1 MGTGVKQE
9 DYLTL
14 LNNSLQT
21 IKKLKSDLDKHKKG
35 NEPIAVIGMGC
46 RFPGG
51 CQDPQSFWD
60 FLQEN
65 GDGIVEVPGNRWNVD
80 DFYDQNRDASGKMY
94 LKEAGFLQ
102 EDVGAFDARFFGISP
117 REASEMDPQQ
127 RLLLEVSWEALESA
141 GICPDSIRGTQTGV
155 FVGMIGSEYAL
166 LPRARK
172 DNNPY
177 TLTGVMSNIASGRIS
192 YMLGINGPSISIDT
206 ACSSSLVAVH
216 LACESLQRE
225 ETSLALAGGV
235 NLLLSPEGFVSLCGL
250 NALAEDGRCKTFDAS
265 GDGYGRGEGCGVV
278 VLKRLSD
285 AMRDNDPILAV
296 IKGSGVNQD
305 GPGSG
310 LTVPNGAAQRE
321 LISKTLEKAGVL
333 PSEVGYLEAHGTGT
347 PLGDPIEFQAL
358 TEVFGKDGNRKD
370 PLIIGSV
377 KSNIGHL
384 EGAAGIAGLIKL
396 VLCIQNK
403 KISAN
408 RHFHTVNPRIHLEK
422 IPAVVPDSAISWEK
436 GEKPLIAGISSYG
449 FSGTNAHVIVAEPPR
464 TADTGEISG
473 RVSIER
479 PLHILALSAKDDSAL
494 IQLVSKYEK
503 YFEGNSDE
511 NLADICFTANA
522 GRNHFSHRT
531 AFYAQSLEHMKSQL
545 SEYGS
550 KLGAGRVDHKNKE
563 KSNPKLVFLCN
574 DGISKDAAKAL
585 YETQPVFRETLL
597 LCDEQQKQMTDI
609 SFLPYI
615 LNDSLLLN
623 SGSLGSM
630 NQVVSFSLQLGLLQV
645 WDSWGVKPAA
655 LLGSG
660 IGEFAAA
667 CAAGVMSIHTALAF
681 ILEHEGFE
689 VKAGASHTLDQ
700 PRIRLYSGSTGRSV
714 DKQEAVSGL
723 YWAKVLDAEP
733 DIRKG
738 IQSLADK
745 GFRHFLEIGQ
755 GISPDVQKDIVSYSG
770 GQYFTYSNEE
780 NIWDRLLH
788 VLGQLYG
795 LGLDI
800 NWHGF
805 DLGYTRRK
813 VLLPTY
819 PFQRKHYWCETLPYQ
834 ESPMVKMTAN
844 HEGKSGGSFLDGRM
858 VYSPLKEK
866 QIEYLLSLDIA
877 PDLKDT
883 HGVVH
888 VGYYL
893 EILCRAVGK
902 IYGNSFHVK
911 AMEFLS
917 ALVIPEHG
925 MVNFSLTL
933 SQGDHGEI
941 EFAFYSSENGSHWN
955 KHVNGSLLLGKKDL
969 MLPVREDLEKE
980 LKIRCTEQYSGSEF
994 YRQVQE
1000 ERGLSLG
1007 KSVQWIGHVWTTEGE
1022 SLARFQPPAGIE
1034 TRNEYKMGIHPG
1046 VLDACAQLF
1055 HAALPKNRVRD
1066 YKYMVTKWEGFAFNY
1081 QPDIQELWCHVVL
1094 EEVQEASNELKGV
1107 FRLFDQNGNLIAR
1120 IHSGLMK
1127 GLSKEREKA
1136 FKKQLE
1142 KAEEAKDAENDFEVI
1157 KSLKRTGLEQWEG
1170 IIQEYLQGVFASI
1183 FEMPISEMDINESL
1197 MNVGMDSLVGI
1208 EAKVKIE
1215 KELGI
1220 FVPIEIFI
1228 QGSSISE
1235 IAEFILPLLSVQPD
1249 RVASMDENQAAL
1261 HVKKDI
1267 HLWIAHRK
1275 SNPLAK
1281 MKLFCFPYGS
1291 GGGASLY
1298 REWQAKLPD
1307 YIEVCPIQ
1315 LPGKENRVKEK
1326 AFDQMDRAVEVM
1338 KEVLLPELDRPYAF
1352 YGHSAGALL
1361 VYCLA
1366 YRLWKEI
1373 DNKPMHLFVG
1383 AYSSPTILPN
1393 PLISFTREKFKN
1405 IGYGDIPGPDIL
1417 SSISPEQYEDMVNV
1431 ITSEND
1437 VNQEL
1442 VRLYLPTRLAE
1453 LQMVNSYRAAE
1464 EAGFDVPITA
1474 IHGKRDDKVQEHEM
1488 YAWKELTQGTFE
1500 LHEVS
1505 GDHLFLR
1512 EDQNQEQLLE
1522 IISQDLEKYVYHH
1535 IRDKG

>member
-1 MGTGVKQE
+1 MGTGVKQD
-9 DYLTL
+9 DYLSL
-14 LNNSLQT
+14 LNSSLQT
-21 IKKLKSDLDKHKKG
+21 IKKLKADLDKQKKG
-35 NEPIAVIGMGC
+35 REPIAVIGMGC

-51 CQDPQSFWD
+51 CQDPPSFWN
-60 FLQEN
+60 FLEGN
-65 GDGIVEVPGNRWNVD
+65 GDGIVEVPGSRWSVEE
-80 DFYDQNRDASGKMY
+80 FYDQNRDVSGKMY

-141 GICPDSIRGTQTGV
+141 GISPESIRGTQTGV
-155 FVGMIGSEYAL
+155 FVGIIGSEYAL
-166 LPRARK
+166 LPRAGK

-285 AMRDNDPILAV
+285 AIRDKDPILAV

-310 LTVPNGAAQRE
+310 LTVPNGAAQKE
-321 LISKTLEKAGVL
+321 LISKTLEKADVL
-333 PSEVGYLEAHGTGT
+333 PSEVGYFEAHGTGT

-358 TEVFGKDGNRKD
+358 TEVFGKDSKRKE

-403 KISAN
+403 TISAN

-422 IPAVVPDSAISWEK
+422 IPAVVPSSAISWDK

-449 FSGTNAHVIVAEPPR
+449 FSGTNAHVIVAAPPR
-464 TADTGEISG
+464 AADTGEDSD
-473 RVSIER
+473 RASVER
-479 PLHILALSAKDDSAL
+479 PLHILALSAKDDNAL
-494 IQLVSKYEK
+494 LQLAARYKD
-503 YFEGNSDE
+503 YFEGQKKE
-511 NLADICFTANA
+511 KLADICFTANA

-531 AFYAQSLEHMKSQL
+531 AFIAKSLAHMKSQL
-545 SEYGS
+545 SEYCS
-550 KLGAGRVDHKNKE
+550 KLEAGRSDYKSKD

-574 DGISKDAAKAL
+574 GGISKDAAISL

-597 LCDEQQKQMTDI
+597 MCDEQQKLMTDT
-609 SFLPYI
+609 SFLAYI
-615 LNDSLLLN
+615 LSDSLLLH
-623 SGSLGSM
+623 SGTPGYM
-630 NQVVSFSLQLGLLQV
+630 DKVISFALQLALLHL
-645 WDSWGVKPAA
+645 WESWGVKPGAV
-655 LLGSG
+655 LGSG
-660 IGEFAAA
+660 SGEFAAA
-667 CAAGVMSIHTALAF
+667 CAAGIMSMKTALAF
-681 ILEHEGFE
+681 ILEHEGIE
-689 VKAGASHTLDQ
+689 IRAGGSKTLDQ
-700 PRIRLYSGSTGRSV
+700 PRIRLISGSTGRPV
-714 DKQEAVSGL
+714 EKQEAVSEL
-723 YWAKVLDAEP
+723 YWEQVLDTEP
-733 DIRKG
+733 EFRKG
-738 IQSLADK
+738 LQSLADK
-745 GFRHFLEIGQ
+745 GYKLFLEIGRANASDDLKH
-755 GISPDVQKDIVSYSG
+755 ILSHSG
-770 GQYFTYSNEE
+770 SQFFTCDEE
-780 NIWDRLLH
+780 GNIWESLLN
-788 VLGQLYG
+788 VLGQLYC
-795 LGLDI
+795 LGMDI

-805 DLGYTRRK
+805 DRGYTRRK
-813 VLLPTY
+813 VIVPTY
-819 PFQRKHYWCETLPYQ
+819 PFQRRHYWRETLPYDV
-834 ESPMVKMTAN
+834 SSRLRTTAD
-844 HEGKSGGSFLDGRM
+844 HEEKSGDSFLDGRI

-866 QIEYLLSLDIA
+866 QFEYLLSLDRA

-883 HGVVH
+883 HGVMH

-893 EILCRAVGK
+893 EILCRAAGK
-902 IYGNSFHVK
+902 IYNSSFHVNT
-911 AMEFLS
+911 MEFLS
-917 ALVIPEHG
+917 ALVVPEHG
-925 MVNFSLTL
+925 RVNLILTL
-933 SQGDHGEI
+933 LQGENGEI
-941 EFAFYSSENGSHWN
+941 EFAFYSSDNGSNWN
-955 KHVNGSLLLGKKDL
+955 KHVNGSLLLGKKEL
-969 MLPVREDLEKE
+969 MLPVREDLLADIK
-980 LKIRCTEQYSGSEF
+980 KRCTEQYSGSEF
-994 YRQVQE
+994 YQQVQE
-1000 ERGLSLG
+1000 ERGLALG
-1007 KSVQWIGHVWTTEGE
+1007 KSVQWIGHVWSTEGE
-1022 SLARFQPPAGIE
+1022 SLARFQPPHGIAM
-1034 TRNEYKMGIHPG
+1034 RNEYKMGIHPG

-1055 HAALPKNRVRD
+1055 HAALPRD
-1066 YKYMVTKWEGFAFNY
+1066 RGRDFKYMVTKWDGFSFNN
-1081 QPDIQELWCHVVL
+1081 QLDIQELWCHVDL
-1094 EEVQEASNELKGV
+1094 EEVQDPSKELKGTYK
-1107 FRLFDQNGNLIAR
+1107 LFDQNGNLIAR
-1120 IHSGLMK
+1120 INSGYMK

-1136 FKKQLE
+1136 FKRHLE
-1142 KAEEAKDAENDFEVI
+1142 KADEIMEAPNESEVI
-1157 KSLKRTGLEQWEG
+1157 KKLKHTGSEQWEE
-1170 IIQEYLQGVFASI
+1170 IIQEYLQEVFASI
-1183 FEMPISEMDINESL
+1183 FEMQVSEIDINESL
-1197 MNVGMDSLVGI
+1197 MNLGMDSLVGI

-1220 FVPIEIFI
+1220 FLPIEILI

-1235 IAEFILPLLSVQPD
+1235 MAAFILPLLPVKPD
-1249 RVASMDENQAAL
+1249 RAVDREENTVEL
-1261 HVKKDI
+1261 NVKKDAQ
-1267 HLWIAHRK
+1267 LWIAHRK

-1298 REWQAKLPD
+1298 REWQAKLPY

-1326 AFDQMDRAVEVM
+1326 AFDHINRAVDVL
-1338 KEVLLPELDRPYAF
+1338 KEILLPELDRPYAF

-1361 VYCLA
+1361 AYCLA
-1366 YRLWKEI
+1366 YRLWEEI
-1373 DNKPMHLFVG
+1373 ANKPTHLFVG

-1393 PLISFTREKFKN
+1393 PLISFTREKFKS
-1405 IGYGDIPGPDIL
+1405 IGYEDIPGPDIL
-1417 SSISPEQYEDMVNV
+1417 SDITPEQYEAIVNV

-1442 VRLYLPTRLAE
+1442 VRLYLPTRLSE
-1453 LQMVNSYRAAE
+1453 LQMVNSYQAAGG
-1464 EAGFDVPITA
+1464 AGFDVPITA
-1474 IHGKRDDKVQEHEM
+1474 IHGQRDDKVQVQEM
-1488 YAWKELTQGTFE
+1488 SAWHELTRGTFQ

-1512 EDQNQEQLLE
+1512 EDQNQEQLLT
-1522 IISQDLEKYVYHH
+1522 ILSQELKKY
-1535 IRDKG
+1535 ILNTMFK